1 LILTVALACSC
12 ASARH
17 HKHPVPHKPVAVVVA
32 PPPAPAHITSAQQ
45 QRLDMVLGYLN
56 KHKHITARQY
66 GKMTGLSEAVAD
78 MELDSFARDLRSIKV
93 VVKGKKK
100 LYVRG

>member
-1 LILTVALACSC
+1 
-12 ASARH
+12 
-17 HKHPVPHKPVAVVVA
+17 
-32 PPPAPAHITSAQQ
+32 
-45 QRLDMVLGYLN
+45 MVLSYLN

-78 MELDSFARDLRSIKV
+78 MELDSFARDLRSIRV
-93 VVKGKKK
+93 VIKGKKK